1 MEKDGILC
9 RYRHNIPYA
18 DILEMPILGSQKVA
32 FITLYIFIG
41 ISYYGDVT
49 NITVVRRPYMTD
61 SYPLLKP
68 LTEQLM
74 KEVIKYGILAV
85 STEQYQTVCNSI
97 VKFAGATG
105 AGSYSPEL
113 MASYKEFLDRRV
125 SAGEIC
131 REYRRFQIRVIR
143 MLSSLAD
150 GRQVDFSSAKCPL
163 HKYPVSDEIAGLV
176 EKILDTYPIN
186 DKTKK
191 DLRAPTRHFLWY
203 ATRQGRAPES
213 IDDATVMQFLIEEV
227 SVSNS
232 GSTGRTLRCVKYAT
246 EYLKNNGN
254 HNIHRDYTLLKLKND
269 HRRIIPAYSEDEIC
283 SIVGAMDT
291 DDVLGKRDRAIM
303 LIAYC
308 TGLRGADIISIK
320 LTDIDWRNQKISVI
334 QSKTHTPII
343 SELNGETLNAL
354 ADYIL
359 DWRPGCDVSEVFVTV
374 KAPYRSLSK
383 GFGSMIDK
391 YCEKAGVQ
399 KIALRGFHSIR
410 RSFET
415 VMVSR
420 GVPIETASQM
430 MGHKTIMEDKPY
442 ITHNRSQAALVA
454 MDFSDVPIT
463 AGFYA
468 CHSGTPSSETEVATY
483 DL

>member
-1 MEKDGILC
+1 M
-9 RYRHNIPYA
+9 A
-18 DILEMPILGSQKVA
+18 DLHL
-32 FITLYIFIG
+32 
-41 ISYYGDVT
+41 
-49 NITVVRRPYMTD
+49 
-61 SYPLLKP
+61 LLKP

-74 KEVIKYGILAV
+74 KEVIKYGILIV
-85 STEQYQTVCNSI
+85 STEQYQNICNSI
-97 VKFAGATG
+97 IKFAEATG
-105 AGSYSPEL
+105 VDSYSPEL
-113 MASYKEFLDRRV
+113 MTSYQEFLDQRV

-131 REYRRFQIRVIR
+131 REYRRLQVRVIR
-143 MLSSLAD
+143 MLASLAD
-150 GRQVDFSSAKCPL
+150 GGQVDFSSARCPL
-163 HKYPVSDEIAGLV
+163 RKYPVSDEIAELV
-176 EKILDTYPIN
+176 EKILDTYQIS

-203 ATRQGRAPES
+203 ATQQGLVPES
-213 IDDATVMQFLIEEV
+213 INDTTVMRFLIEEIPA
-227 SVSNS
+227 SNS

-269 HRRIIPAYSEDEIC
+269 HRRIVPAYSEDEIC
-283 SIVGAMDT
+283 SIVDAMDT
-291 DDVLGKRDRAIM
+291 DDALGKRDRAIV

-308 TGLRGADIISIK
+308 TGLRGVDIISIK
-320 LTDIDWRNQKISVI
+320 LTDIDWRNQKVSVI

-343 SELNGETLNAL
+343 SELNGETMNAL

-359 DWRPGCDVSEVFVTV
+359 DWRPECDVSEVFVTV
-374 KAPYRSLSK
+374 KAPYRGLSK

-399 KIALRGFHSIR
+399 KISLRGFHSIR

-442 ITHNRSQAALVA
+442 ITHNKSQAAFVA
-454 MDFSDVPIT
+454 MDFSDVPVT

-468 CHSGTPSSETEVATY
+468 CHSGTSSSEKRGDSV
-483 DL
+483 